1 MQWLVVLTNTHLLST
16 NPEVIFFTGEEYDF
30 RILLEV
36 WSVLKICGK
45 ENLYQLSWLDLRF
58 NVLLWSTTT
67 STHLH
72 HHHLHYHHH
81 HHHHHHHQIPDN
93 KQQTSLKYLYP
104 SPADSHSQ
112 NLDMKYQLHPRSIQN
127 IKVLY
132 FKYESKIQHHR
143 SFLLLWKHS

>member
-1 MQWLVVLTNTHLLST
+1 MQWLVVLTNTRLLST
-16 NPEVIFFTGEEYDF
+16 NPEIVFFTGENPT
-30 RILLEV
+30 

-45 ENLYQLSWLDLRF
+45 EYLYQLSWLNLRF

-81 HHHHHHHQIPDN
+81 HHHQVPDN
-93 KQQTSLKYLYP
+93 KQQISLKYLYP
-104 SPADSHSQ
+104 SPAGSHSQ

-132 FKYESKIQHHR
+132 FKYESNIQHHR
-143 SFLLLWKHS
+143 SFLFLWKHS